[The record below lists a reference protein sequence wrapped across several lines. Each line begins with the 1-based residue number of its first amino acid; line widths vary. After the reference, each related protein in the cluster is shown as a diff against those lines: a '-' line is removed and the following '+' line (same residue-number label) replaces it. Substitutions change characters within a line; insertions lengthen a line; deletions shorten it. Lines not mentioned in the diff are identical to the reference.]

1 MIEVPSVA
9 VIADIIAKE
18 VDFISIG
25 TNDLIQYTM
34 AVDRVNEDVAFLYDP
49 LHPAILRL
57 LKTIIE
63 AGHNAGKSVGMC
75 GEMAGSTE
83 FTIALLGLGLD
94 EFSMSAIQIP
104 KIKNVIRS
112 VSMKDAKNLATEL
125 LKCTDRTEIYRV
137 IKKFRYR

>member
-1 MIEVPSVA
+1 MQLPHFPIKQFLQFQ
-9 VIADIIAKE
+9 ADIFAE
-18 VDFISIG
+18 HSDFFSIG
-25 TNDLIQYTM
+25 TNDLVQYLL

-57 LKTIIE
+57 LKTIID

-75 GEMAGSTE
+75 GEMAGSPE
-83 FTIALLGLGLD
+83 FSIALLGLGLD

-112 VSMKDAKNLATEL
+112 VSMKDAKNLANEL
-125 LKCTDRTEIYRV
+125 
-137 IKKFRYR
+137 